1 MPLLT
6 KFVSIILL
14 FTSISRAEWADE
26 IIEYSPS
33 KLPAFS
39 PEKLS
44 YKMSWNGAIN
54 SGKLTLEFGKSDPR
68 YPDVFISHAYGRS
81 TGPAYALFPYSF
93 TFTSFAKEANHRPL
107 VFTAKENDNKE
118 TVDTKN
124 SYKVPGIHHSSTTT
138 LKPSKKVITKNHTF
152 GARAV
157 HDPIT
162 AMLAIRNQPLK
173 NGSVIHLCVHPFASP
188 YFIKISV
195 IGREKHLSY
204 DCIKLDIQI
213 QKIDKS
219 SGHLRSYK
227 KLKKATMWISDDNQR
242 IPIELRSK
250 VFIGDIRATLTN
262 RAAL

>member
-1 MPLLT
+1 MSPLHKSVAIFLLT
-6 KFVSIILL
+6 AAV
-14 FTSISRAEWADE
+14 THAEWKDSITDYRAP
-26 IIEYSPS
+26 IGP
-33 KLPAFS
+33 PFT
-39 PEKLS
+39 PEKLL

-93 TFTSFAKEANHRPL
+93 TFTSFSKLTNHRPL
-107 VFTAKENDNKE
+107 VFTAEENDNKE

-124 SYKVPGIHHSSTTT
+124 SYKSPGIHHSSTTT
-138 LKPSKKVITKNHTF
+138 LKSSKKVITKNHSF
-152 GARAV
+152 AARSI

-162 AMLAIRNQPLK
+162 AMLAIRNFPLK
-173 NGSVIHLCVHPFASP
+173 NGSVVDLCCHPFASP
-188 YFIKISV
+188 YLIKVSV
-195 IGREKHLSY
+195 LGRERHLKY

-219 SGHLRSYK
+219 SGKLKSYK
-227 KLKKATMWISDDNQR
+227 KLKKATMWISDDSQR

-250 VFIGDIRATLTN
+250 VFIGDIRATLTE
-262 RAAL
+262 RKPL